1 MADPTDPP
9 QPQSPPPAPPDE
21 RRSAIAPDL
30 LASIDAEFAELEREL
45 AALEKLPEGGV
56 GAGDPTGVVQTLQ
69 LLHTEWSKRIAEKP
83 DKPVWQRR
91 LDEVLQRALG
101 RILRAGQTIDAHG
114 NLGFKLDNN
123 AINAVL
129 PDVAAEAQK
138 GLEQSFIEKWTKP
151 AGPNAGKPTVD
162 ASDLAAI
169 VTTLMSG
176 KKKRP

>member
-9 QPQSPPPAPPDE
+9 KPPAIDP
-21 RRSAIAPDL
+21 AL

-45 AALEKLPEGGV
+45 AALEKIPDGGAQ
-56 GAGDPTGVVQTLQ
+56 AGDPTGVVQTLQ
-69 LLHTEWSKRIAEKP
+69 LLHTEWSKRIADKP
-83 DKPVWQRR
+83 DKPAWQRR

-114 NLGFKLDNN
+114 NLGFALDKN

-138 GLEQSFIEKWTKP
+138 GLERSFIEKWTQP
-151 AGPNAGKPTVD
+151 APGGAAAAKPTVD

-176 KKKRP
+176 RKKKS